1 MTGPELGEFAGRTV
15 IFAGL
20 GLALGIAFFAALR
33 LNVRLYLARCRP
45 MPAILLH
52 MTRLGGLAAA
62 LVLAAQ
68 HGAAAILGTL
78 AGLLLARS
86 VSLRGP
92 SQ

>member
-1 MTGPELGEFAGRTV
+1 VTGQTSGEIAGPMA

-33 LNVRLYLARCRP
+33 LNVRLYIGRRRP

-52 MTRLGGLAAA
+52 LARLGGLAAA
-62 LVLAAQ
+62 LILAAQ
-68 HGAAAILGTL
+68 HGAAAILGAL
-78 AGLLLARS
+78 AGVLLARS
-86 VSLRGP
+86 VSLRSR